1 MYHKLLFAL
10 LCIFFIGC
18 SKSKNE
24 RTIDFSK
31 DRDFRIINVFNE
43 QKYTDLEQKLPN
55 NIKANAESEES
66 YATYSYLSL
75 KANNEYTFLI
85 GNKFMY
91 GTFSVVNKDEIVLK
105 STEFGEIPLKIMKE
119 EDGCIQIHG
128 DFKAYKSD
136 MMIELDGNTKYYLNL
151 NTDFK
156 QLGKEN
162 DIRSVT
168 FNQWRFQ
175 PKQKETDQQIKQRLI
190 ANLKY
195 IAAYMR
201 VHMYGEFNQ
210 IHTAGI
216 HSPFL
221 YARNGLFLYEW
232 QRVPYFWKHVFYD
245 ENDAE
250 KAYKLL
256 HKTFNNVEPPKFIDN
271 WLAYNESCLQTLI
284 NKLEEEKEENLQIK
298 ASI

>member
-1 MYHKLLFAL
+1 MYYKLVSVL
-10 LCIFFIGC
+10 LCILFISC
-18 SKSKNE
+18 NKSENN

-43 QKYTDLEQKLPN
+43 QNYADLQQRLPN
-55 NIKANAESEES
+55 NIKANAESQES

-75 KANNEYTFLI
+75 KSNKEYTFLI

-91 GTFSVVNKDEIVLK
+91 GTYSVINKDEILLK
-105 STEFGEIPLKIMKE
+105 SEEFGEIPLKIMKE

-136 MMIELDGNTKYYLNL
+136 MMVELDGNTSYYLNL
-151 NTDFK
+151 NTDFEK
-156 QLGKEN
+156 LGKEN
-162 DIRSVT
+162 DIRSVA
-168 FNQWRFQ
+168 FNQWRFEPQ
-175 PKQKETDQQIKQRLI
+175 QKETDEEIKKRLI
-190 ANLKY
+190 LNLKY

-201 VHMYGEFNQ
+201 VHMYGGFNQ

-221 YARNGLFLYEW
+221 YAKNGLFLYEW

-245 ENDAE
+245 EKDAE
-250 KAYKLL
+250 KAFKLL
-256 HKTFNNVEPPKFIDN
+256 HKTFSDAEAPKFIDN
-271 WLAYNESCLQTLI
+271 WLAYNESCLQTVI
-284 NKLEEEKEENLQIK
+284 KKLEEEKEDI
-298 ASI
+298 